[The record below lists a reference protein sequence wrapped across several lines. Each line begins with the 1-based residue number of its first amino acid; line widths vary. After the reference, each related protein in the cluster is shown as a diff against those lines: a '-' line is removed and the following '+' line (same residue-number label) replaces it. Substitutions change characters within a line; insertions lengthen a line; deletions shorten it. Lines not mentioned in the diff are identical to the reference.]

1 MRQTEGLLVFF
12 DEEQRNEL
20 LKAGQDAG
28 IESFTDALTIPDLA
42 IRTSRVAALSFS
54 ETTLDFLSLVTKGKQ
69 VVTSKS
75 RVEFSELL
83 DLKEISFNE
92 ISFRLKEN
100 LHQYFVRSSSGR
112 GKRIPQKTW
121 EKLIDIIKILRPHLA
136 GDIDRLET
144 LGLYSGFHLT
154 GNDADY
160 LLQQREALGTALDIF
175 SGSSKLR
182 SQVLRGWAP
191 PTDSITNINE
201 KTETVIWLLRLMK
214 VVTFLRAYHRV
225 LSRKSRRC
233 STTSPTGPA
242 QSQKWK
248 QVTVSFRWAIDG

>member
-83 DLKEISFNE
+83 DLDEISFNE

-100 LHQYFVRSSSGR
+100 LHQYFVRSSSGLPGGLVCAVTGSALKLEAIAAAWWGR
-112 GKRIPQKTW
+112 G
-121 EKLIDIIKILRPHLA
+121 
-136 GDIDRLET
+136 
-144 LGLYSGFHLT
+144 LGAF
-154 GNDADY
+154 A
-160 LLQQREALGTALDIF
+160 
-175 SGSSKLR
+175 K
-182 SQVLRGWAP
+182 P
-191 PTDSITNINE
+191 
-201 KTETVIWLLRLMK
+201 
-214 VVTFLRAYHRV
+214 
-225 LSRKSRRC
+225 
-233 STTSPTGPA
+233 
-242 QSQKWK
+242 
-248 QVTVSFRWAIDG
+248 